1 MAKVMLACE
10 LTVGDEIL
18 AHVDFNDP
26 IRRRAIVLRTSPAP
40 HNKVSAEVSALVG
53 GDWKDFGIKFARD
66 YPIISL
72 DSIG

>member
-1 MAKVMLACE
+1 MANILLACA

-18 AHVDFNDP
+18 THVDDSDP

-53 GDWKDFGIKFARD
+53 GEWKDFGIKFVRD